1 MKKIP
6 MRKCVVT
13 DERLPKKELV
23 RVVRTTSGTVE
34 VDVTGRLNGRGAYIK
49 LSEEAIQ
56 LAKKSKAL
64 DKALECTVEESVYDT
79 LRNMLTNK

>member
-23 RVVRTTSGTVE
+23 RVVLTTSGTVE